1 MSHNGPMWGSLI
13 CSFIVLIKF
22 GRVINWTVVGIFFNH
37 MVHFYNCS
45 NSSHWTPLLE
55 SWDVLCW
62 LESCPPPP
70 NRWCHYDLMH
80 EPMKILVLWT
90 TGKGGSCTGHNIKFD
105 FRMTCTRSYSI
116 VVFGLP
122 FSFLWHSGSMLIC
135 GCYLTFYCFFR
146 SLEKLC

>member
-55 SWDVLCW
+55 SWDVLCS
-62 LESCPPPP
+62 LESPPPQTDGLTMT
-70 NRWCHYDLMH
+70 WCTNPWKYLYC
-80 EPMKILVLWT
+80 ELQATVVLVLD
-90 TGKGGSCTGHNIKFD
+90 IKFD

>member
-22 GRVINWTVVGIFFNH
+22 GGVINWTVVGIFFNH

-105 FRMTCTRSYSI
+105 FRMTCTHACIPLWYLVCRSPFCGI
-116 VVFGLP
+116 QVV
-122 FSFLWHSGSMLIC
+122 
-135 GCYLTFYCFFR
+135 
-146 SLEKLC
+146 LCLFVAVIWLFIAFCAA